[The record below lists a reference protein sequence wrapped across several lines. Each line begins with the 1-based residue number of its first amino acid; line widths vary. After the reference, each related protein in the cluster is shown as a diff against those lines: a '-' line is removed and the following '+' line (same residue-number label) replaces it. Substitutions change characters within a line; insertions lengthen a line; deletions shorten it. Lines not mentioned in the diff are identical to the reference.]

1 MAKDKGKG
9 GGKGKNKTPLTDA
22 QKNDQ
27 AMAGLYGPEG
37 VNAGNALINKFLPE
51 GKLGRVSTDV
61 AGLGGENSLRRYS
74 DLYNSVQGRDAIQT
88 DVLDR
93 MKAGL
98 GGYTSPEY
106 QAQREQMQRGVNS
119 NYLTSAGQ
127 LMRAQSR
134 GKVYGAAST
143 AQLSN
148 LQRSTQNQKDQMEQD
163 LYIKNIDEMDRRNM
177 EYGKYGRGLNEEEYG
192 RRSEATKLYG
202 DEGRKLRDEEL
213 ERQKINLGQSNAELA
228 AQIGAF
234 TGAGAQS
241 IAKQNNKKAQQIQ
254 LKSLQMVKEM

>member
-1 MAKDKGKG
+1 MAK
-9 GGKGKNKTPLTDA
+9 KNKPGKQLTYS
-22 QKNDQ
+22 QKNDN
-27 AMAGLYGPEG
+27 AAASLYGAEG
-37 VNAGNALINKFLPE
+37 VNAGNALINKFLQP
-51 GKLGRVSTDV
+51 GSLGRVSTDV
-61 AGLGGENSLRRYS
+61 GGENSLKRYS
-74 DLYNSVQGRDAIQT
+74 DLYGSVQGRDPVQT
-88 DVLDR
+88 EVLQR
-93 MKAGL
+93 MQAGL

-177 EYGKYGRGLNEEEYG
+177 EYGKYGRALNDEEYG
-192 RRSEATKLYG
+192 RRAEATRLYG
-202 DEGRKLRDEEL
+202 DEGRKLREETL
-213 ERQKINLGQSNAELA
+213 DREKINLGQSNAELA

-241 IAKQNNKKAQQIQ
+241 IAKQQNKK
-254 LKSLQMVKEM
+254 SYGLQKKGIDIVARM